1 MADSRE
7 TLTKKA
13 FVAGFPI
20 SHSRSPLI
28 HRTWLKRHGIVGEY
42 HAVEVKPE
50 NFAAF
55 ISDLRTGASGFRGG
69 NITIPH
75 KEMAFALADAIDP
88 VAEHIGAANT
98 LWVED
103 GRVRATNTDAY
114 GFGANLDDRAPG
126 WANGDIAVVYGAGG
140 AARAVIA
147 CLIERGFGNI
157 HVLNRTLEK
166 AEVLADRFGNQ
177 VHAHG
182 LGALTE
188 VLSGAQLFVN
198 TTSLGLGHDP
208 APEIDFSPMAETA
221 LVTDIVY
228 VPLMTDFLRQA
239 KEQGFATA
247 DGLGM
252 LLHQAVPGFEKWF
265 GVRPV
270 VDAEL
275 RQIVETAIGA
285 KA

>member
-20 SHSRSPLI
+20 AHSRSPLI
-28 HRTWLKRHGIVGEY
+28 HRTWLKRHGIEGEY
-42 HAVEVKPE
+42 DAVEVRPE
-50 NFAAF
+50 NFATF
-55 ISDLRTGASGFRGG
+55 ISDLRSGASGFRGG

-75 KEMAFALADAIDP
+75 KESAFALADEIDP

-98 LWVED
+98 LWVEE

-114 GFGANLDDRAPG
+114 GFGANLDDLKPG
-126 WANGDIAVVYGAGG
+126 WDKKQTAVVYGAGG

-147 CLIERGFGNI
+147 CLCERGFRNI
-157 HVLNRTLEK
+157 HVLNRTVGK
-166 AEVLADRFGNQ
+166 AEVLAERFGNQ
-177 VHAHG
+177 IDAHP
-182 LGALTE
+182 LTALDE
-188 VLSGAQLFVN
+188 VLTDADLFVN

-208 APEIDFSPMAETA
+208 APEIDFSHMAGGA

-228 VPLMTDFLRQA
+228 VPLKTEFLRQA
-239 KEQGFATA
+239 EQQGLATA

-275 RQIVETAIGA
+275 RQIVETAIGV